1 MAGFSNYDTD
11 LTKLHLNHPRI
22 TAEDWRAPLICRL
35 LQSKTYSD
43 SSKQI
48 TDSFR
53 SDMKNASN
61 GTMLLHWANFKQD
74 FDRRINTY
82 QDSVLTEHAAL
93 GLACML
99 VHHRLAMQLTEVT
112 MRGEKVDYWLG
123 DKELAIEVGGRQE
136 IDLDQFCD
144 EKATEQ
150 LLKNPFGRD
159 GYVCVAEFSTAR
171 AKLWFYSYSQ
181 S

>member
-1 MAGFSNYDTD
+1 MASLKDDTD
-11 LTKLHLNHPRI
+11 ITTLHLNHPRI
-22 TAEDWRAPLICRL
+22 TAEDWRSPLIYRL
-35 LQSKTYSD
+35 LQSTTYKD

-48 TDSFR
+48 SDSFR
-53 SDMKNASN
+53 LDMTTVSN
-61 GTMLLHWANFKQD
+61 GTMLLHWAKMKKD

-82 QDSVLTEHAAL
+82 QEHTLTEHAAL

-99 VHHRLAMQLTEVT
+99 VHHRLGMQLTEVT
-112 MRGEKVDYWLG
+112 YRGEKVDYWLG
-123 DKELAIEVGGRQE
+123 DKEFVIEVGGRQE
-136 IDLDQFCD
+136 CDLDQFC
-144 EKATEQ
+144 EQKATEQ
-150 LLKNPFGRD
+150 LRTNPFERD